1 VGPGLRAQSRLWR
14 ESFLQSH
21 LILIFNMTII
31 KKRGRIK
38 MKNNLNLVIVGGS
51 AAGPTAASTA
61 RRNDPTVN
69 ITLLEKGEFI
79 SYSA

>member
-1 VGPGLRAQSRLWR
+1 
-14 ESFLQSH
+14 
-21 LILIFNMTII
+21 MTII

>member
-1 VGPGLRAQSRLWR
+1 
-14 ESFLQSH
+14 
-21 LILIFNMTII
+21 M
-31 KKRGRIK
+31 K
-38 MKNNLNLVIVGGS
+38 MKKNLNLVVVGGS

-61 RRNDPTVN
+61 RRKDPNVN